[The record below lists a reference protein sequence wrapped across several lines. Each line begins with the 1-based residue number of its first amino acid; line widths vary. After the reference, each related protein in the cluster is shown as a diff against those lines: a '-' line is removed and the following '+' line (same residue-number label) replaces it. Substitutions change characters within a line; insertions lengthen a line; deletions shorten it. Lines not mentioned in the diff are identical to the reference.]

1 MSASSASA
9 VSSSRNPRRQIRI
22 LKPLPHRKD
31 LIKIGEDESTN
42 FQEEGFVLP
51 NTPQPQYEGRVS
63 KSPSKSKQPSRSPPK
78 SPKIATAIAL
88 SPPRQRSPLP
98 EIINLKFERPEKLI
112 FTRQQGKKDIDY
124 LTIKRLN
131 EIVVAYSNLILKFE
145 NKKSINIFSFL
156 KILNK
161 ILKISY
167 ESIDMGLRYIVDS
180 DEESKKLI
188 MDLQHIVNSVE
199 ETKIL
204 IINFLKYIVR
214 LHDGFDDDLKSE
226 IDKLVYHDVREKYS
240 NDEELLLLVSKD
252 TIFIFDFKWTIHEG
266 RIQKELNTTEI
277 YNNMFKIMEDLFIIL
292 ERINLF
298 KSPDI
303 LRYSIRCSEWLEINK
318 DFIMTYIPTAYRNV
332 NRNNNDLSVSSISI
346 EHQNSSIHFHPVIY
360 YDIIDRKL
368 IIDRLDYIN
377 TKIYELKK
385 VGSNDSPLLQI
396 ITLLILIKGLLRMKS
411 YMKHDDGKKYFINGN
426 MKRDIRQK
434 IHVFE
439 RNLQDKEHIIAMN
452 MHKKMP
458 TNEIVKL
465 NLVKELDKIVNRMN
479 DYYGRSSLFF
489 SAKQVAYKVGN
500 YIRNQVDKYKLKKQ
514 LKSRG
519 LTLNRVEP

>member
-1 MSASSASA
+1 
-9 VSSSRNPRRQIRI
+9 
-22 LKPLPHRKD
+22 

-98 EIINLKFERPEKLI
+98 EIINLEFERPEKLI
-112 FTRQQGKKDIDY
+112 FTRKQEEKKGIDY

-145 NKKSINIFSFL
+145 NKKSINIFSFI

-161 ILKISY
+161 ILKISSSY
-167 ESIDMGLRYIVDS
+167 VSTDIGLQYIVDS
-180 DEESKKLI
+180 VEESKK
-188 MDLQHIVNSVE
+188 
-199 ETKIL
+199 L

-452 MHKKMP
+452 MHKKMLA
-458 TNEIVKL
+458 TDIKEL
-465 NLVKELDKIVNRMN
+465 NLVKELDKIVNLMN

-489 SAKQVAYKVGN
+489 SAKQVAYKVRN
-500 YIRNQVDKYKLKKQ
+500 YIRNQYNNYKLGKQ
-514 LKSRG
+514 LKSSG